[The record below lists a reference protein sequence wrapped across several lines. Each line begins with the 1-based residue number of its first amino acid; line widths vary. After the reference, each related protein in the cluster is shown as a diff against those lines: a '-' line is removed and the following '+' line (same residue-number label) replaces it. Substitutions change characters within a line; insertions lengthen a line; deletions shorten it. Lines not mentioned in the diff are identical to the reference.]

1 MIDFGMADYC
11 RPGQWLGERA
21 GTPLYVAPEVLRQ
34 HYSTQADM
42 WSAGAYVE
50 GCRGS
55 AGGGGGVAG
64 GAGGAGGR
72 RWRPA
77 TRHAMPCIHQCMHPV
92 LACGISGG
100 GGTAQS

>member
-55 AGGGGGVAG
+55 AGGGGLPGVPGVPGG
-64 GAGGAGGR
+64 GAGAQPR
-72 RWRPA
+72 
-77 TRHAMPCIHQCMHPV
+77 AMPCHVSISACIQCLLVASAAEAEQPK
-92 LACGISGG
+92 AS
-100 GGTAQS
+100 